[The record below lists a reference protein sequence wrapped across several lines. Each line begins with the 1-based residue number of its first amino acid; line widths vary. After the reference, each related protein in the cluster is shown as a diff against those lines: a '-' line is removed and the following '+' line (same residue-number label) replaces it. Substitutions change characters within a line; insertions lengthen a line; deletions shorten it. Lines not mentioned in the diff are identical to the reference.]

1 MSAEQYLL
9 MCEQMGW
16 EPNEEEIPIEIDS
29 LSFEVQNA
37 LILFNVLPD
46 RIEGMSGTWL
56 GKDFSCL
63 EVFMD
68 LYDMDDRREVLD
80 FLFIIH
86 NTYDEHYREQQ
97 KARENRNKGR
107 R

>member
-1 MSAEQYLL
+1 
-9 MCEQMGW
+9 MGW

-29 LSFEVQNA
+29 LSFEAQNA
-37 LILFNVLPD
+37 LLLFNVLPD

-63 EVFMD
+63 EVFMN
-68 LYDMDDRREVLD
+68 LYDMYDRRDVLD
-80 FLFIIH
+80 FLFVVH
-86 NTYDEHYREQQ
+86 NTYDEYYREQQ